1 MNRVYQIALLVGT
14 RPNIVKISQFRKVFS
29 NYPNLELKIIHSN
42 QHYSD
47 SVSNVFFSQ
56 FGIEAD
62 VILPQ
67 FEGHASAHMGHI
79 IQYLTSELM
88 NDRPD
93 LLIVVGDV
101 NTTLAGALVGNK
113 LGIKLAHLE
122 SGLRSFDKTMPEE
135 VNRIIVDELSDYFFV
150 TEQSGLDNL
159 KREGKEMKNVFF
171 VGNTMIDTLVAF
183 ENEISSKKFSFDYN
197 KNKPFIAVTLHRPSN
212 VDNLEGLYKIME
224 LLKYC
229 AKLYQI
235 IFPMHPRTIRNIEKY
250 ELTLDFDAIDN
261 VIYTTPMDYFTF
273 QKLLSRSYGVITDS
287 GGIQEETTFL
297 NVPCVTLRENTERPV
312 TIDLGT
318 NTLLDFNPPK
328 VIETINGSQD
338 KSSEKPPLWDGMSSE
353 RIVQKI
359 EDIFAS

>member
-1 MNRVYQIALLVGT
+1 MNKEHQIALLVGT

-47 SVSNVFFSQ
+47 SVSNIFFSQ

-79 IQYLTSELM
+79 IQHLTSELM
-88 NDRPD
+88 SDRPD

-113 LGIKLAHLE
+113 LSIKLAHLE

-159 KREGKEMKNVFF
+159 QREGREMKNVFF

-183 ENEISSKKFSFDYN
+183 DKEISNKKFSFDYDKDN
-197 KNKPFIAVTLHRPSN
+197 PFIVVTLHRPSN
-212 VDNLEGLYKIME
+212 VDNFEGIHKILD

-229 AKLYQI
+229 SKYYQI
-235 IFPMHPRTIRNIEKY
+235 IFPMHPRTLKNIESF
-250 ELTLDFDAIDN
+250 ELKSDLDAIEN

-273 QKLLSRSYGVITDS
+273 QKMLSKSYGVITDS

-297 NVPCVTLRENTERPV
+297 NVPCVTLRDNTERPV

-318 NTLLDFNPPK
+318 NTLLNFDPFK
-328 VIETINGSQD
+328 VIETISNAQN
-338 KSSEKPPLWDGMSSE
+338 KRSEKPPLWDGISSE

>member
-1 MNRVYQIALLVGT
+1 MNKVHQIALLVGT

-67 FEGHASAHMGHI
+67 FDGHASAHIGHI
-79 IQYLTSELM
+79 IQHLTSELM

-122 SGLRSFDKTMPEE
+122 SGLRSFDKSMPEE

-159 KREGKEMKNVFF
+159 KREGMEMKNVFF

-183 ENEISSKKFSFDYN
+183 ENEISNKKFSFHYEKD
-197 KNKPFIAVTLHRPSN
+197 KPFIAVTLHRPSN
-212 VDNLEGLYKIME
+212 VDNLEGLHNIIE
-224 LLKYC
+224 LLKCCSKY
-229 AKLYQI
+229 YQI
-235 IFPMHPRTIRNIEKY
+235 VFPMHPRTLKNIQSF
-250 ELTLDFDAIDN
+250 ELKRDFDAIVN
-261 VIYTTPMDYFTF
+261 VIYTAPMDYFTF
-273 QKLLSRSYGVITDS
+273 QKLLSKSCGVITDS

-297 NVPCVTLRENTERPV
+297 NVPCVTLRDNTERPV

-318 NTLLDFNPPK
+318 NTLLNFDPDT
-328 VIETINGSQD
+328 VIKTINDAQNESGQ
-338 KSSEKPPLWDGMSSE
+338 KPPLWDGMSSE

-359 EDIFAS
+359 EEIFAS